1 MADPR
6 VSRTNTR
13 WHTYDHWV
21 ETPGGASHYIPAY
34 PGISRYILAYLGSFF
49 LFAGTPSPDCGA
61 NVLAHA
67 DIEGPGAAG
76 PAGVQRDADPE
87 GAAMT
92 LRFIVT
98 VRDRVPV
105 GEESPA

>member
-1 MADPR
+1 MMDWTPPPPLACSLTPIHAPTPR
-6 VSRTNTR
+6 STASRC
-13 WHTYDHWV
+13 
-21 ETPGGASHYIPAY
+21 
-34 PGISRYILAYLGSFF
+34 
-49 LFAGTPSPDCGA
+49 CGA
-61 NVLAHA
+61 DVLAHA

-92 LRFIVT
+92 LRFIVA

-105 GEESPA
+105 GEEAPA